1 MKTHEP
7 QANHKSMNKRDST
20 LSKSMSK
27 SMSKP
32 TSKSMSKSKSKAKAS
47 LPKALTRTGKADPIS
62 VELIRNSL
70 VAATEEMKSVL
81 MRTSYN
87 MIIYEALDFTVG
99 LFDHKGE
106 TLSIGLG
113 LPMFIRGMSDVVKAK
128 LAFWGKEGIEPGDIL
143 LTNDA
148 YTTGAHLNHLTFSIP
163 VFHEGKIVAFSTCM
177 AHWQDIGGV
186 LNGVT
191 TDIYAEGLQIPFVK
205 YHQAGVLNEEIKEFI
220 LMNVRRR
227 DRAEGDLQAQLS
239 ACWVGVKHMHSMLK
253 RFGVGQWQQ
262 CIEQIKHNTEFEAR
276 AAVKSI
282 PDGVYEAESYMDDD
296 AVDLDQPV
304 PIRVKVTVKADEM
317 TVDLSRM
324 SPQVRGFFN
333 SGAGVAC
340 AQVAFKCLTLSQDL
354 PINDGNF
361 RPLKVIMPKGT
372 VVSAV
377 HPAPMR
383 VWMTYPMTVID
394 TIFKAMAQ
402 AIPERVIAAHHAD
415 LVIANVNGIHPND
428 GKLWLYTGGL
438 IGGGWGAKHDQDGVN
453 VTVCMNDGDT
463 HNGPS
468 EQVENKYPLV
478 VEYYRIR
485 QDSGGA
491 GEFRGGLGAEAEV
504 RALAGVN
511 CQTRIDR
518 VNNTPWGLMGGK
530 NALGNEVGVR
540 SREGELKRYKTG
552 KVNVRLQ
559 AGEAYVLHSG
569 GGGGFGD
576 PKKRKRASI
585 LQDIALG
592 YVSLQKAQ
600 EDYQIV
606 LSAEDMSAELM
617 SALDSTNQAFNE
629 KRKK

>member
-1 MKTHEP
+1 MKTKLS
-7 QANHKSMNKRDST
+7 QIKSSS
-20 LSKSMSK
+20 SKSAKPLKTRK
-27 SMSKP
+27 SVDPQTRGSRVKKM
-32 TSKSMSKSKSKAKAS
+32 TSV
-47 LPKALTRTGKADPIS
+47 DPIS

-99 LFDHKGE
+99 LFDRHGQ

-128 LAFWGKEGIEPGDIL
+128 LAFWGEEGIEPGDIL

-163 VFHEGKIVAFSTCM
+163 IYHGGRIVAFSTCM

-205 YHQAGVLNEEIKEFI
+205 YHQAGVLNEEIKEII

-227 DRAEGDLQAQLS
+227 DRAVGDLEAQLS
-239 ACWVGVKHMHSMLK
+239 ACLVGVKHMQSMLD
-253 RFGVGQWQQ
+253 RFGVSVWQQ
-262 CIEQIKHNTEFEAR
+262 CIEQIMLQTEKEAR
-276 AAVKSI
+276 AVVKSM
-282 PDGVYEAESYMDDD
+282 PDGVFEAESFMDDD

-304 PIRVKVTVKADEM
+304 PIRVKVIVRGDEM
-317 TVDLSRM
+317 TVDLSGM

-340 AQVAFKCLTLSQDL
+340 AQVAFKCLTLPQDL

-361 RPLKVIMPKGT
+361 RPLKVIIPKGT

-394 TIFKAMAQ
+394 TIFKALSK
-402 AIPERVIAAHHAD
+402 AIPDKVIAGHHAD
-415 LVIANVNGIHPND
+415 LVIANVNGIHPQD

-478 VEYYRIR
+478 VQYYRIR

-491 GEFRGGLGAEAEV
+491 GQYRGGLGAEAEV
-504 RALAGVN
+504 KALTGVN

-518 VNNTPWGLMGGK
+518 VNHAPWGLKGGHD
-530 NALGNEVGVR
+530 ALGNVVGVR
-540 SREGELKRYKTG
+540 SREGELKLYKTG

-559 AGEAYVLHSG
+559 AGEAYVIYSG

-576 PKKRKRASI
+576 PRKRKRASI
-585 LQDIALG
+585 IRDIEMG
-592 YVSLQKAQ
+592 YVSIEKAR
-600 EDYQIV
+600 ETYQLV
-606 LSAEDMSAELM
+606 LSKDEEKELM
-617 SALDSTNQAFNE
+617 LKTQHHLSLSHL
-629 KRKK
+629 

>member
-1 MKTHEP
+1 VKKM
-7 QANHKSMNKRDST
+7 
-20 LSKSMSK
+20 
-27 SMSKP
+27 
-32 TSKSMSKSKSKAKAS
+32 TSV
-47 LPKALTRTGKADPIS
+47 DPIS

-99 LFDHKGE
+99 LFDRHGQ

-128 LAFWGKEGIEPGDIL
+128 LAFWGEEGIEPGDIL

-163 VFHEGKIVAFSTCM
+163 IYHGGRIVAFSTCM

-205 YHQAGVLNEEIKEFI
+205 YHQAGVLNEEIKEII

-227 DRAEGDLQAQLS
+227 DRAVGDLEAQLS
-239 ACWVGVKHMHSMLK
+239 ACLVGVKHMQSMLD
-253 RFGVGQWQQ
+253 RFGVSVWQQ
-262 CIEQIKHNTEFEAR
+262 CIEQIMLQTEKEAR
-276 AAVKSI
+276 AVVKSM
-282 PDGVYEAESYMDDD
+282 PDGVFEAESFMDDD

-304 PIRVKVTVKADEM
+304 PIRVKVIVRGDEM
-317 TVDLSRM
+317 TVDLSGM

-340 AQVAFKCLTLSQDL
+340 AQVAFKCLTLPQDL

-361 RPLKVIMPKGT
+361 RPLKVIIPKGT

-394 TIFKAMAQ
+394 TIFKALSK
-402 AIPERVIAAHHAD
+402 AIPDKVIAGHHAD
-415 LVIANVNGIHPND
+415 LVIANVNGIHPQD

-478 VEYYRIR
+478 VQYYRIR

-491 GEFRGGLGAEAEV
+491 GQYRGGLGAEAEV
-504 RALAGVN
+504 KALTGVN

-518 VNNTPWGLMGGK
+518 VNHAPWGLKGGHD
-530 NALGNEVGVR
+530 ALGNVVGVR
-540 SREGELKRYKTG
+540 SREGELKLYKTG

-559 AGEAYVLHSG
+559 AGEAYVIYSG

-576 PKKRKRASI
+576 PRKRKRASI
-585 LQDIALG
+585 IRDIEMG
-592 YVSLQKAQ
+592 YVSIEKAR
-600 EDYQIV
+600 ETYQLV
-606 LSAEDMSAELM
+606 LSKDEEKELM
-617 SALDSTNQAFNE
+617 LKTQHHLSPSHL
-629 KRKK
+629 